1 MPGPGVKESQENLG
15 FYTEPMSQP
24 QSTEGSDQGDVC
36 ARGCSMVAIMNM
48 PVDNGRMYMVLG
60 PSLLV
65 TYTVQG

>member
-36 ARGCSMVAIMNM
+36 TWGCSMVAIVNM
-48 PVDNGRMYMVLG
+48 PVNNGTL
-60 PSLLV
+60 
-65 TYTVQG
+65 